1 MYLNYLI
8 IVIFAEIN
16 IRMKYLALHIIMGL
30 LPLCVN
36 AQVSNMYE
44 WKDGRAV
51 VRSVNAVDSITF
63 SIPLDAVELY
73 ASPPSEITSSCMT
86 TDVMLTAR
94 FSVNDEELHTQM
106 GVCYSTLTHEP
117 TILDSTQLFGAMR
130 KGQWRIMLQAL
141 DSDTEYFYR
150 PYLKIGGV
158 TLYGNVQSFVTEKI
172 PDSAVDLGLPSG
184 TLWADRNVGAYAP
197 HEYGYYY
204 SWGMTV
210 SLPVN
215 HWSTYAWYDGVYD
228 YLIKYNLNNHEGV
241 VDNRT
246 HLEPCDDAATV
257 HYGEKWRMPTLE
269 EQRELLECCEWT
281 WGEQNAVAGYYVK
294 GPNGNSI
301 FIPASGYRS
310 YNEVVNAGISAVYWA
325 NSVADGCAFF
335 AYGMMF
341 DKSSNDIMGFSRD
354 YGCTVRAVVR

>member
-1 MYLNYLI
+1 
-8 IVIFAEIN
+8 
-16 IRMKYLALHIIMGL
+16 
-30 LPLCVN
+30 
-36 AQVSNMYE
+36 
-44 WKDGRAV
+44 
-51 VRSVNAVDSITF
+51 
-63 SIPLDAVELY
+63 
-73 ASPPSEITSSCMT
+73 
-86 TDVMLTAR
+86 
-94 FSVNDEELHTQM
+94 
-106 GVCYSTLTHEP
+106 
-117 TILDSTQLFGAMR
+117 
-130 KGQWRIMLQAL
+130 MLQAL

-150 PYLKIGGV
+150 PYLRIGGV

-172 PDSAVDLGLPSG
+172 PESAVDLGLPSG

-210 SLPVN
+210 SLPFN

-310 YNEVVNAGISAVYWA
+310 YNEVINAGISAVYWA